1 MSYIFL
7 AFLGLLL
14 VILQT
19 TISNLFFSGEIVL
32 EMSLIVVIYAG
43 FRNELM
49 RGCLISLILGVFLDC
64 FMGSVSGLFGLI
76 YIVTFFITKFFSRN
90 IFAERV
96 SFLMV
101 YISFCVLFE
110 GMIVTAFYKFAYDVN
125 KFHHLWDV
133 FFPQTVLLALLGP
146 FFFKLLCKIEVI
158 SNEGNTRSV

>member
-1 MSYIFL
+1 VSYIFL
-7 AFLGLLL
+7 TFLGLLL

-19 TISNLFFSGEIVL
+19 TISNLLFSGEIVL
-32 EMSLIVVIYAG
+32 ELSLIVVIYAG
-43 FRNELM
+43 FSHELM
-49 RGCLISLILGVFLDC
+49 RGCLISFILGVFLDC

-76 YIVTFFITKFFSRN
+76 YTLTFFMTKFFSRN

-110 GMIVTAFYKFAYDVN
+110 GMMVTTFYKFAYDVD

-146 FFFKLLCKIEVI
+146 SFFKLLRRIEGM
-158 SNEGNTRSV
+158 SNGGNTR